1 MEELI
6 MKKEITYTEINGINS
21 PNLHLPEQPKVSI
34 GKYGQI
40 QLNFFKKRRWSTYTT
55 LLTESKLAEHLSA
68 TDEEACSMVD
78 TLIAE
83 LAKKRGI
90 NENLKASNPL
100 LWAQEM
106 NNCKVSDE
114 EIALREV
121 IYRWSPLLKNFGMEA
136 FACKRTVCLICWRL
150 RNYSATWHAT
160 KPILK

>member
-1 MEELI
+1 
-6 MKKEITYTEINGINS
+6 
-21 PNLHLPEQPKVSI
+21 
-34 GKYGQI
+34 
-40 QLNFFKKRRWSTYTT
+40 
-55 LLTESKLAEHLSA
+55 
-68 TDEEACSMVD
+68 MVD

-121 IYRWSPLLKNFGMEA
+121 IYR
-136 FACKRTVCLICWRL
+136 
-150 RNYSATWHAT
+150 
-160 KPILK
+160 